1 MSRSIHRLAR
11 CLIAPGALVLL
22 AGCMTLGGHVR
33 GDFACRAPGGTCA
46 PTSLIDG
53 RATSDLG
60 SPAGANPTLPVRRG
74 TVRAEPGDI
83 ARTSERKLRIVFP
96 AHIDGSGIFH
106 EEAVAWTIAE
116 PADWAARART
126 APGEPS
132 LKSIARTIGRR
143 LKAGDPASAESATQ
157 MVESPGISVQYY
169 DSDAAL
175 APLPSPS
182 SRGDGAIAGVPTPVI
197 EGFAT
202 TRPGGRT
209 PRFSGADAAFSD
221 SGLLD
226 SGLPDSGLPDSG
238 HPDSGLPDSGLP
250 QTGLPSPPT
259 HPSTAREA
267 IAGAHAPAI
276 EGFDAPPPRDR
287 TPRSPIGEPLTW
299 PSIEAIDAAHAR
311 AGAKDSASPGTTP
324 GAASAAKEP
333 K

>member
-1 MSRSIHRLAR
+1 MSRAIHRLAR
-11 CLIAPGALVLL
+11 CVIAQGSLVLL

-46 PTSLIDG
+46 PTSIIDG
-53 RATSDLG
+53 RATIDLG
-60 SPAGANPTLPVRRG
+60 SPAGANPTLPVRHG
-74 TVRAEPGDI
+74 AVRAEPGDI
-83 ARTSERKLRIVFP
+83 ARTSERKLRILFP
-96 AHIDGSGIFH
+96 AHIDAAGIFH
-106 EEAVAWTIAE
+106 EEAIAWTIAE

-132 LKSIARTIGRR
+132 LRSIARTIGRR

-157 MVESPGISVQYY
+157 MVESPNISAIYS

-175 APLPSPS
+175 ALLPSPP
-182 SRGDGAIAGVPTPVI
+182 SRGDGATAGVPTPVI
-197 EGFAT
+197 EGSAA

-209 PRFSGADAAFSD
+209 SRFSGADMAVPDSGFPDSGFSD
-221 SGLLD
+221 SVL
-226 SGLPDSGLPDSG
+226 
-238 HPDSGLPDSGLP
+238 PDSGLPDSGLP
-250 QTGLPSPPT
+250 QTSLPSLPT

-287 TPRSPIGEPLTW
+287 TPRSLTGEPLTW
-299 PSIEAIDAAHAR
+299 PSIEAINAAHAR
-311 AGAKDSASPGTTP
+311 AGAKDGAAVRTKP

>member
-1 MSRSIHRLAR
+1 MSRALHHLAR

-33 GDFACRAPGGTCA
+33 GDFTCRAPGGTCA
-46 PTSLIDG
+46 PTSIIDG

-60 SPAGANPTLPVRRG
+60 SPAGANATLPIRRG
-74 TVRAEPGDI
+74 SVRAEPGDI
-83 ARTSERKLRIVFP
+83 ARTSERKLRILFP
-96 AHIDGSGIFH
+96 AHIDATGIFH
-106 EEAVAWTIAE
+106 EEAIAWTIAE

-132 LKSIARTIGRR
+132 LRSIARTIGRR
-143 LKAGDPASAESATQ
+143 LKAGDPASAESVGQTI
-157 MVESPGISVQYY
+157 ESPSFSAIYS
-169 DSDAAL
+169 DNDAAL
-175 APLPSPS
+175 ALLPSPP
-182 SRGDGAIAGVPTPVI
+182 SRGDGAIAGVSTPVI
-197 EGFAT
+197 EGSAI

-221 SGLLD
+221 SG
-226 SGLPDSGLPDSG
+226 
-238 HPDSGLPDSGLP
+238 HPDSGLA
-250 QTGLPSPPT
+250 QTALPSPPT

-287 TPRSPIGEPLTW
+287 TPRSLIGEPLTW

-311 AGAKDSASPGTTP
+311 AGANNSATKPN
-324 GAASAAKEP
+324 AASAAKEP